1 MQGCW
6 QLASPPLLFP
16 PLLPHMWAK
25 RWCPGKLTPTAPVLL
40 EGAVQAGSHAATLG
54 LMLRWPHREILNH
67 SWTRGPKFSFAL
79 HPANDIGSPFSP
91 IWIRAWRS
99 SNIRFKPGLFLSKGS
114 LFNFFEILV
123 MLTFEIHFD
132 KTADSHVVI
141 RKSPKRCQTWFT
153 WFFPY
158 W

>member
-1 MQGCW
+1 MWGCW

-25 RWCPGKLTPTAPVLL
+25 RWCPGKPTPTALILL
-40 EGAVQAGSHAATLG
+40 EGAVQAGSHTATIG
-54 LMLRWPHREILNH
+54 LMLCWPHLEILNH
-67 SWTRGPKFSFAL
+67 SWTRGPTFSFAL
-79 HPANDIGSPFSP
+79 HPANDIGSPVSP

-99 SNIRFKPGLFLSKGS
+99 SNIRFKPGLFLSNES

-123 MLTFEIHFD
+123 MLTFE
-132 KTADSHVVI
+132 KTVDSHAVI
-141 RKSPKRCQTWFT
+141 RKSPKRYQTCFT
-153 WFFPY
+153 WFFPN